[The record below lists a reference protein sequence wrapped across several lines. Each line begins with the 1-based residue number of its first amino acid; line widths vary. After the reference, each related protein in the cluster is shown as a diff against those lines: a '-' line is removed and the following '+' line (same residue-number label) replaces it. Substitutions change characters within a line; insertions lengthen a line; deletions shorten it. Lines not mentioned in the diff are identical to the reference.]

1 MLVGAEEIGVVV
13 GLVVG
18 KASGPE
24 VGSKVGSSDGDFVG
38 DKDFGPSWHP
48 HCCSAKGARKG
59 QKVGLMKPS
68 RPSRAV

>member
-1 MLVGAEEIGVVV
+1 MLVGVGEIGVVV

-18 KASGPE
+18 KASTPE

-38 DKDFGPSWHP
+38 VEESGPSWHP
-48 HCCSAKGARKG
+48 HCCSAKGVRKG
-59 QKVGLMKPS
+59 QKVGLMRPL